1 MNSSIVPD
9 FPGRAVVVQGT
20 DQAEV
25 YTCARGVGPY
35 GIEGDFGPGDD
46 RHKDGEFTCY
56 IDGNIDVRMGDGNDG
71 GTFGS
76 FGGTTFVDGGK
87 GDDFLD
93 CGGGGQCELRD
104 GDGNDII
111 TTSAARGVY

>member
-46 RHKDGEFTCY
+46 RHKDGEFT
-56 IDGNIDVRMGDGNDG
+56 
-71 GTFGS
+71 FGS